1 MKKRV
6 QKIFENHDE
15 NLEAILIKNSSEPS
29 IDSNFFYTTGL
40 KKGLFENSV
49 AVLLPDGSIDLIVPS
64 LEEESAKKAVESN
77 ICVYSTRNEFIENL
91 KNSLKKYKKIGLN
104 FSSISYN
111 DFKNFEELFS
121 DAEFF
126 DVDESFSKT
135 RIVKD
140 EKEIFFIKKAAEIVD
155 RVVEK
160 IPEIVNKGI
169 HEFELASEMEYLMG
183 KYGSDRPAFETISS
197 FGSNTAE
204 PHYTHGKKKISDG
217 DFVLCDFGAN
227 YMKYNSDITRTFI
240 FGNISKKQKKI
251 YETVRRAQK
260 IGLEKIKP
268 GIRASEIHDAV
279 FDFIQ
284 KSSFKDC
291 FIHSTGHSLGL
302 DVHDPGLSINS
313 ECDIVLEENMVF
325 TVEPGV
331 YLPGFGGVRIEDDI
345 RVISDGFEF
354 LTKSDKDML
363 II

>member
-1 MKKRV
+1 V
-6 QKIFENHDE
+6 QKVFENHKAD
-15 NLEAILIKNSSEPS
+15 LEAILIKNSSEPY

-49 AVLLPDGSIDLIVPS
+49 AVLFSDGYIDLIVPS
-64 LEEESAKKAVESN
+64 LEEVSAKKAVDSE
-77 ICVYSTRNEFIENL
+77 IYVYSNKDEYIKNL
-91 KNSLKKYKKIGLN
+91 KNSLKNNKKIGLN
-104 FSSISYN
+104 FNSITYK

-121 DAEFF
+121 NSEFF
-126 DVDESFSKT
+126 DAEESFSKT
-135 RIVKD
+135 RRVKD
-140 EKEIFFIKKAAEIVD
+140 EKEIFFIKKASEIVD

-160 IPEIVNKGI
+160 IPEIVTEGI

-183 KYGSDRPAFETISS
+183 RYGSDKPAFETISS

-240 FGNISKKQKKI
+240 FGNCSEKQKKI
-251 YETVRRAQK
+251 YETVKQAQQK
-260 IGLEKIKP
+260 GLELIKP
-268 GIRASEIHDAV
+268 GVKASEVHKVV

-284 KSSFKDC
+284 NSPFKDC

-313 ECDIVLEENMVF
+313 ESDVVLEENMVF

-331 YLPGFGGVRIEDDI
+331 YIPGFGGVRIEDDI
-345 RVISDGFEF
+345 RVIGDGFEF
-354 LTKSDKDML
+354 LTESSKD
-363 II
+363 IVNI